1 MAKHKDQKNAENF
14 ADQNLDSEAQIEDLP
29 QEITE
34 SYGTG
39 VKDLPGYNIGGR
51 TMRDEMRDYTE
62 TGPELTGGDVDAYW
76 QDADAVGDEAV
87 GGTTATPDQ
96 NVTEELEAA
105 VGLEMDDAAFLR
117 TNDILE
123 ERDDRRW
130 ELDPKSSEDYQ
141 ERREE

>member
-1 MAKHKDQKNAENF
+1 MTKKN
-14 ADQNLDSEAQIEDLP
+14 QNRDLKSDDLP

-51 TMRDEMRDYTE
+51 SMRDERREYTE
-62 TGPELTGGDVDAYW
+62 TSPLLTGGDVDAYW

-87 GGTTATPDQ
+87 GGTAPTPDQ
-96 NVTEELEAA
+96 NVTEDLEAA
-105 VGLEMDDAAFLR
+105 VGLPMDDYAFLR

-123 ERDDRRW
+123 QRDDARW

-141 ERREE
+141 ERRE